1 MAKAGVIAPL
11 AKQALKDGVSADEL
25 VAAHPELDEKA
36 LRRGYAQVKSKA
48 GKGGGAKPK
57 GKKKASKKT
66 GKRVAAQA
74 KAAAPVVAV
83 APAPGKP
90 PSDSLLRRF
99 ILAHGTN
106 AVKAAIAE
114 LES

>member
-1 MAKAGVIAPL
+1 MIAPL

-74 KAAAPVVAV
+74 KAAAPVVAF